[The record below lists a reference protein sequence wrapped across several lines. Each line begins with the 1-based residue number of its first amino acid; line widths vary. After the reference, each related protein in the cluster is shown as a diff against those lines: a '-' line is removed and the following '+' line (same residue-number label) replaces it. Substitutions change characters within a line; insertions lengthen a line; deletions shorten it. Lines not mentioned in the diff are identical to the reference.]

1 MKTILIPTDFSLAAN
16 NAAHYALQLGKGIKA
31 GLKLCYA
38 ITLPVERPMGQQV
51 TWPLMDYS
59 SLQKEANEE
68 LKKISAELE
77 TKAGL
82 PVHPDTDQPPVHYA
96 AEIGS
101 VTEVIKLMVDR
112 EKVNLVV
119 MGTSGAGLLSRF
131 FLGSSSRELMDHA
144 HFPILLVPPGAV
156 FKGIRKIAFAT
167 DLSKG
172 DIALIHTLS
181 IFARAFNAEI
191 LIVHITPAGPDQGL
205 DQEKTDAFLN
215 EVTCK
220 VNYPKIYY
228 RHVKD
233 MNVDDGLNWLTEHV
247 TIDLLAM
254 VHRKQHFIQR
264 IFEGSRTKKM
274 AGHLKLPLLVFP
286 SESPAIL

>member
-1 MKTILIPTDFSLAAN
+1 MKTILIPTDFSPAAN
-16 NAAHYALQLGKGIKA
+16 NAAYYALQLGKGIKA
-31 GLKLCYA
+31 SLKLCYA
-38 ITLPVERPMGQQV
+38 ITLPVESPMGQQV
-51 TWPLMDYS
+51 VWPIMDYS
-59 SLQKEANEE
+59 GLQKEANEE
-68 LKKISAELE
+68 LKKLSVELE
-77 TKAGL
+77 TKAGP

-112 EKVNLVV
+112 EKANLVV
-119 MGTSGAGLLSRF
+119 MGTSGAGLLRHF
-131 FLGSSSRELMDHA
+131 FLGSSSRDLMDHA
-144 HFPILLVPPGAV
+144 HFPILLVPPGTV
-156 FKGIRKIAFAT
+156 FKGIRKMAFAT

-181 IFARAFNAEI
+181 IFAHAFNAEI
-191 LIVHITPAGPDQGL
+191 LIVHITPAGIDHGL

-233 MNVDDGLNWLTEHV
+233 MDVDDGLNWLTEHV

-254 VHRKQHFIQR
+254 VHRKHHFIQR

-286 SESPAIL
+286 SESSAIL